1 MYSSLSSHVCKLVLK
16 LETYLHRNGI
26 EYISSKD
33 LLFWEVQGKLW
44 DHSFSTAE
52 HCLWGCEL
60 SVYEDA
66 LDFEA
71 KIDLYN

>member
-1 MYSSLSSHVCKLVLK
+1 MELNTQSL
-16 LETYLHRNGI
+16 
-26 EYISSKD
+26 SSKD
-33 LLFWEVQGKLW
+33 LLFQEVQGKPW

-60 SVYEDA
+60 SDYEDA

-71 KIDLYN
+71 EIDLYN